1 MQQSFLHCQAVKRW
15 PEIKAWI
22 FKLSLI
28 QLYKSIKSLQIQK
41 HLYSKRSCSPS
52 RNGIPNVKWIWK
64 LKLWA
69 PIPPFVVKASK
80 TPILS
85 EGEYKNAQ
93 ASTIVH
99 GCLFKLSLGSSSFF
113 MNLFIASQGFK
124 ISLFWAGGSSR
135 SSQ

>member
-1 MQQSFLHCQAVKRW
+1 MQQSFLKCQAVERW

-28 QLYKSIKSLQIQK
+28 QLYKNKKSLQIQK
-41 HLYSKRSCSPS
+41 HLYSKRSCSHIW
-52 RNGIPNVKWIWK
+52 NGIPNVKWIWK

-69 PIPPFVVKASK
+69 PFVVKAAK
-80 TPILS
+80 TPFFQK
-85 EGEYKNAQ
+85 ENKNAQ

-124 ISLFWAGGSSR
+124 ISLFWAGGSS
-135 SSQ
+135 Q